1 MQPITSIGR
10 TLKRVWV
17 RIAIAVVAT
26 VVGAASEHPEALLI
40 ACALWMSVVS
50 ERYCA
55 RPAHSPRRPRTRRP
69 HPTMRDSWAA

>member
-1 MQPITSIGR
+1 MQPVTSIGHKP
-10 TLKRVWV
+10 KRVWV

-50 ERYCA
+50 EWSCA
-55 RPAHSPRRPRTRRP
+55 QPAYSPRRTRTRRP
-69 HPTMRDSWAA
+69 RPTMRDSWVA